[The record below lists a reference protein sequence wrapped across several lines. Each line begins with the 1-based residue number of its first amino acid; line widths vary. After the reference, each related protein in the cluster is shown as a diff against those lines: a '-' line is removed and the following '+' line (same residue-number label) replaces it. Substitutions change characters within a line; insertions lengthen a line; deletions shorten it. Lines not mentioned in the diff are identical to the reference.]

1 MADQDPRDR
10 AAGIAAGRNRL
21 AAALAGDPD
30 AGDVVTR
37 YDRWAGDL
45 WDGLAAI
52 YPPSAVLLA
61 LVDVISAVH
70 LDRTTHLRQ
79 RDRER
84 ILRPDWF
91 QSPDAI
97 GYVAYADLFAS
108 DLQGIRSR
116 IAYLRGLGVTYLH
129 LMPLLT
135 PRPGANDG
143 GYAVMDYRSVRP
155 DLGTMGD
162 LADLATDLHAAGI
175 SLTLDL
181 VLNHVAREHA
191 WAQEAKAGD
200 AHYRDYFLVY
210 PDRSVPDAYEATL
223 PEVFPTFAPGNFTWD
238 ESLEGWVW
246 TTFNEWQWDVNWAN
260 PDVFVEF
267 ADIIGFLA
275 NQGADC
281 IRLDAIA
288 FTWKRLGTN
297 CQNQPEVHAITQ
309 ALRATAHIMAPAVIF
324 KAEAIVGPQD
334 VVAYLGQHQHAGK
347 VSDLA
352 YHNSLMVQIWSALA
366 ARDGRLLATALSRFA
381 PIPVTSA
388 WATYLRC
395 HDDIGWA
402 IDDAD
407 AAAVGW
413 SGYGHRAFLA
423 DFYAGDFPGS
433 FATGMHFQSNPET
446 GDRRTSGT
454 AASLAGIESALSSG
468 DAAVLDTAISRLT
481 CAYAMVFGFGGLP
494 LLYMGDELGMLNDHG
509 YVDDPAKAADNR
521 WMHRPAM
528 DWATVEGHAA
538 NGGVPDRVFQAI
550 TRLIA
555 ARQSLPA
562 LHASV
567 STEAFATENPA
578 VLVFRRRHAAGT
590 IVQAYNLSESPQQFD
605 AAALWPLAGDRLH
618 EHLSGTPFTVSRTLT
633 IPPYAAWWLTSAS

>member
-1 MADQDPRDR
+1 MNTPDSRSR
-10 AAGIAAGRNRL
+10 TLTAAREQLRTAL
-21 AAALAGDPD
+21 AADDDGVEVL
-30 AGDVVTR
+30 TR
-37 YDRWAGDL
+37 FDRWADDL
-45 WDGLAAI
+45 WDGLAPVYA
-52 YPPSAVLLA
+52 PEAVLPA
-61 LVDVISAVH
+61 LVDVIAAVH
-70 LDRTTHLRQ
+70 LARRPALRQ

-91 QSPDAI
+91 QSADAV
-97 GYVAYADLFAS
+97 GYVAYADLFAGN
-108 DLQGIRSR
+108 LQGIRER
-116 IAYLRGLGVTYLH
+116 IDYLERLGVTYLH

-143 GYAVMDYRSVRP
+143 GYAVMDYRNVRP
-155 DLGTMGD
+155 DLGTMDD
-162 LADLATDLHAAGI
+162 LAELSADLHAAGI

-181 VLNHVAREHA
+181 VLNHVAREHE
-191 WAQEAKAGD
+191 WARLAKAGD
-200 AHYRDYFLVY
+200 PHYRDYFYVF
-210 PDRSVPDAYEATL
+210 PDRERPDAYEATL
-223 PEVFPTFAPGNFTWD
+223 PEIFPAFAPGNFTWD
-238 ESLEGWVW
+238 EQLDGWVW

-288 FTWKRLGTN
+288 FVWKRLGTN
-297 CQNQPEVHAITQ
+297 CQNQPEVHDITQ
-309 ALRATAHIMAPAVIF
+309 ALRACARIMAPATIF

-334 VVAYLGQHQHAGK
+334 VVAYLGQGEHAGK

-366 ARDGRLLATALSRFA
+366 SRDGRLLSTALSKFA
-381 PIPVTSA
+381 PIPVTGA

-413 SGYGHRAFLA
+413 NGYSHRAFLA

-446 GDRRTSGT
+446 GDRRTSGS
-454 AASLAGIESALSSG
+454 AASLAGLEAAI
-468 DAAVLDTAISRLT
+468 DAADEDALDVAIARLT

-494 LLYMGDELGMLNDHG
+494 LLYMGDELGMLNDRS
-509 YVDDPAKAADNR
+509 YLDDPAKRADNR
-521 WMHRPAM
+521 WMHRPPMNWHLVDGTSRASI
-528 DWATVEGHAA
+528 VS
-538 NGGVPDRVFQAI
+538 DRVFAAV
-550 TRLIA
+550 TRLIE
-555 ARQSLPA
+555 ARKHLPA

-567 STEAFATENPA
+567 ATDAFTTSNPA
-578 VLVFRRRHAAGT
+578 VLVFRRRHAAGS
-590 IVQAYNLSESPQQFD
+590 IVEVYNLSESPQSFET
-605 AAALWPLAGDRLH
+605 AALWPLTGPYVHD
-618 EHLSGTPFTVSRTLT
+618 HLSGEEIAMHDQST
-633 IPPYAAWWLTSAS
+633 IPPYGTWWLTSVLR